1 MDSETNRNYKK
12 LENNVLLQIKSF
24 LWISPGRQLVL
35 EKSIVWK
42 DGKHSK
48 NASQKETRVPQPHSN
63 RNKVSE
69 NLLKKEL
76 CGIFKKN
83 GKLAKW
89 LIR

>member
-12 LENNVLLQIKSF
+12 LQNNVRLQIKSF

-48 NASQKETRVPQPHSN
+48 NASQKETRVPQPLSN
-63 RNKVSE
+63 RNKSPKIYLRRGCVGFSRKME
-69 NLLKKEL
+69 SWQ
-76 CGIFKKN
+76 N
-83 GKLAKW
+83 G
-89 LIR
+89 